1 MTMKS
6 AALFAVVCAA
16 AVVSGEMPAETN
28 QLSKA
33 ERFLQRTGG
42 MVENRNAVRG
52 KVVYL
57 DACRKTPEGLAAA
70 VAEIR
75 KELLFDMSV
84 EKGSFDDIEGF
95 RAKHKATVV
104 VAVVDE
110 PGKPTLLAAPE
121 DRWAAVN
128 IRALKA
134 DNPSP
139 DAFERRFKQELWR
152 AFGFACGLG
161 SASFPCVM
169 NNVGKLADLDAKR
182 VQTFSPDT
190 MIRLQA
196 AQFQLG
202 LAPAV
207 RTTYRQACRLGWAPA
222 PTNDYQRAIWDA
234 VKEEMKIGP
243 SKPIKIERG
252 KPLAPKAE

>member
-1 MTMKS
+1 MKMKTIFFS
-6 AALFAVVCAA
+6 GVVCAA
-16 AVVSGEMPAETN
+16 MMTAFGAEAETN
-28 QLSKA
+28 QLSVA
-33 ERFLQRTGG
+33 ERFMKRTGG
-42 MVENRNAVRG
+42 MVENRKAVRG

-57 DACRKTPEGLAAA
+57 DACAKTPEGLAAA

-75 KELLFDMSV
+75 NELLFDISV
-84 EKGSFDDIEGF
+84 EKGSADDIAGS
-95 RAKHKATVV
+95 RAKYKATVV
-104 VAVVDE
+104 VAVIDE
-110 PGKPTLLAAPE
+110 AGKPTLLAAPE
-121 DRWAAVN
+121 ERWASVN
-128 IRALKA
+128 VRALKA
-134 DNPSP
+134 DDPSP
-139 DAFERRFKQELWR
+139 EVFERRFKQELWR

-222 PTNDYQRAIWDA
+222 PTNEYQRVIWDA
-234 VKEEMKIGP
+234 VKEEMKNGP

-252 KPLAPKAE
+252 KPLAPKAK